1 MVTPS
6 KKDFLRLIKNGK
18 IPPLYEEI
26 PYLPPHLIYESLAST
41 NSFLLESV
49 KGPEKIARY
58 SFIGFEPCLV
68 FKVKNGLIEIETSDK
83 KHMDKSL
90 IEDYKNYHP
99 PSIPPIEGGKVSS
112 SHVAKVRRGFE
123 SAFLKQK
130 NISSSKPLNV
140 LKELV
145 KAYNQKP
152 FEYLPPFQGGL
163 VGIFA
168 YDFVQYLER
177 LPSNAIDDISLPDAH
192 FLIIDRLI
200 AFDHLYKNCLII
212 VCPGVK
218 DSLMGEEERARVDWS
233 EKYDEA
239 EYEIEKILKK
249 VTSYELQV
257 TSKNQNFEL
266 RTLNSKRKLEII
278 YEMKKDHYMDIV
290 KKTKEYIA
298 AGDIFQANLSQRV
311 SAYIGD
317 KSPWRLYRILSSIN
331 PSPFAA
337 FINFG
342 EYQIV
347 SSSPERLLRVK
358 DKIIETR
365 PIAGTRPRGKDV
377 NEDELMRTE
386 LLLNEKERAEH
397 IMLIDLERNDLGR
410 VSDYG
415 SVGVDEFMITE
426 DYSHVMHIVS
436 NVRGNLAGGKDC
448 FDAIKAA
455 FPGGTI
461 TGVPK
466 VRCMEIIDELEPV
479 RRGPY
484 TGSVGYISF
493 SGNMDLNIIIRTFV
507 IKDEMAYVQAGA
519 GIVADSDPEME
530 YYETLKKAEALIKTL
545 ERV

>member
-1 MVTPS
+1 MTTPS
-6 KKDFLRLIKNGK
+6 KKEFLQLIKHGT
-18 IPPLYEEI
+18 IPPLYEAI
-26 PYLPPHLIYESLAST
+26 PFLSPSLIYESLAST

-58 SFIGFEPCLV
+58 SFIGFNPCLV
-68 FKVKNGLIEIETSDK
+68 FKVKNGVMEID
-83 KHMDKSL
+83 
-90 IEDYKNYHP
+90 NNP
-99 PSIPPIEGGKVSS
+99 PSPPFSKGGKGGLTE
-112 SHVAKVRRGFE
+112 K
-123 SAFLKQK
+123 KI
-130 NISSSKPLNV
+130 ISSIKPLKA

-152 FEYLPPFQGGL
+152 FEYLPPFQGGI

-177 LPSNAIDDISLPDAH
+177 LPSNAVDDISLPDAH
-192 FLIIDRLI
+192 FLMIDRLI
-200 AFDHLYKNCLII
+200 AFDHLYKKCSII
-212 VCPGVK
+212 VCPAVK
-218 DSLMGEEERARVDWS
+218 DSLRGEGVRPRVDWS

-239 EYEIEKILKK
+239 VEKIHDTRYRIQDVKFK
-249 VTSYELQV
+249 TE
-257 TSKNQNFEL
+257 EL
-266 RTLNSKRKLEII
+266 RIRHHASSIN
-278 YEMKKDHYMDIV
+278 YEMKKNDYMNIV

-337 FINFG
+337 FIDFG
-342 EYQIV
+342 DYQII

-358 DKIIETR
+358 DRIIETR

-377 NEDELMRTE
+377 REDELMRAE

-479 RRGPY
+479 KRGPY

-493 SGNMDLNIIIRTFV
+493 SGNMDLNIVIRTFV
-507 IKDEMAYVQAGA
+507 IKDEMAFVQAGA
-519 GIVADSDPEME
+519 GIVADSDPERE

>member
-1 MVTPS
+1 MITPI
-6 KKDFLRLIKNGK
+6 KTDFIRHIKNGN

-26 PYLPPHLIYESLAST
+26 PYSPPSLIYESLSSK

-58 SFIGFEPCLV
+58 SFVGFDPCLI
-68 FKVKNGLIEIETSDK
+68 FKTKNGLIEIESTGV
-83 KHMDKSL
+83 
-90 IEDYKNYHP
+90 ET
-99 PSIPPIEGGKVSS
+99 VSS
-112 SHVAKVRRGFE
+112 SRPLGKLKKLVK
-123 SAFLKQK
+123 SYKQK
-130 NISSSKPLNV
+130 SFKH
-140 LKELV
+140 
-145 KAYNQKP
+145 
-152 FEYLPPFQGGL
+152 LPPFQGGI
-163 VGIFA
+163 VGILS

-177 LPSNAIDDISLPDAH
+177 LPTNAIDDINLPDAH
-192 FLIIDRLI
+192 FLMINNLI
-200 AFDHLYKNCLII
+200 AFDHLYKKCWVI

-218 DSLMGEEERARVDWS
+218 DFLEIEKSSKRIIWS

-239 EYEIEKILKK
+239 EHSIKKILKIISNK
-249 VTSYELQV
+249 D
-257 TSKNQNFEL
+257 KNSLPVNITQLKSPSSFDIEVV
-266 RTLNSKRKLEII
+266 
-278 YEMKKDHYMDIV
+278 YEMKKRDYMDIV

-317 KSPWRLYRILSSIN
+317 KNPWKLYRILMAIN

-337 FINFG
+337 FMNFG
-342 EYQIV
+342 NYQIV
-347 SSSPERLLRVK
+347 SSSPERLLRIK
-358 DKIIETR
+358 NRIIETR
-365 PIAGTRPRGKDV
+365 PIAGTRPRGK
-377 NEDELMRTE
+377 NGREDEMMRTE

-410 VSDYG
+410 VSNYG
-415 SVGVDEFMITE
+415 SVKVDELMITE
-426 DYSHVMHIVS
+426 DYSHVIHIVS
-436 NVRGNLAGGKDC
+436 NVKGRLAEGKDC

-484 TGSVGYISF
+484 TGSIGYISF

-507 IKDEMAYVQAGA
+507 IKGEKAYVQVGA
-519 GIVADSDPEME
+519 GIVADSEPERE

-545 ERV
+545 ELV